1 MPDRWRSPH
10 SMLKGAKAPS
20 RVTGEG
26 QETLPSRE
34 LGTKTQPSTA
44 GCSPG
49 SGSEGPGHPAGPSN
63 PIPSQGRG

>member
-1 MPDRWRSPH
+1 MPDWWRSPH
-10 SMLKGAKAPS
+10 SMLKGFKAPS
-20 RVTGEG
+20 RVTGER

-49 SGSEGPGHPAGPSN
+49 RCALRVQATVPG